1 MTTPSLSQSL
11 VAYMSALTY
20 RAESMRLVSLMP
32 LSGIYW
38 DDEIPDLTALFS
50 LGEDDKMQYLRLF
63 AIRIRLWRGE
73 ALNGEDQNLWDTAR
87 TQVPTCPVFMRL
99 NISEDDR
106 KIQRE
111 AEEETDEMLG
121 GLFSGAEEVTWTDVG
136 SGAKEF
142 TAKLDFTEERQ
153 STRRSSF
160 WRRVFNKND
169 Q

>member
-1 MTTPSLSQSL
+1 MTTPSLSPSL

-38 DDEIPDLTALFS
+38 DDEIPDFDALFS
-50 LGEDDKMQYLRLF
+50 LGEDDKMQYLHLF
-63 AIRIRLWRGE
+63 GIRIKLWRGE
-73 ALNGEDQNLWDTAR
+73 ALNGEDQNLWDTVR
-87 TQVPTCPVFMRL
+87 THVPTCPVFMRL

-106 KIQRE
+106 KTQRE
-111 AEEETDEMLG
+111 AEQETGEMLG
-121 GLFSGAEEVTWTDVG
+121 GLFSGAEEITWTDVG

-142 TAKLDFTEERQ
+142 RAKLDFTGERQ
-153 STRRSSF
+153 PARRSSF
-160 WRRVFNKND
+160 WRRVFDRND